1 MSIQT
6 ALSGLLT
13 EQTALDTAS
22 NDLANADTTAFKSQ
36 TALFKD
42 IYPANE
48 SNVAGIGASTEE
60 IESNFSQGD
69 VQSTGNPLDAAIQGS
84 GYFVTQQ
91 DGAQEYTRDGAFQLT
106 TTGQLVTASGASVLG
121 FAQNANGTLAGTLSS
136 LSVNTGSIAASAT
149 TKLGLELN
157 LDSSSTA
164 IPATTAFDPQNAA
177 SYNSSTSVTAYDSLG
192 DGNNLQLFFA
202 QTTPAPGAA
211 STWTVYSQ
219 TAAQASAETAAVA
232 AGSPNPA
239 AGNYTTVGNLNFNS
253 TGALTNVPPTAII
266 DVAGTNGAAVTPVTL
281 NFAGTTLGAQSF
293 GVASVTNNGYA
304 PGTYSG
310 ISISSAGQI
319 VASYSNGQTVNAGT
333 LGIANFINQQGLT
346 PVSGNLYAASS
357 TSGSPVVN
365 TPGVGQAGTISGG
378 NLEQSNASTSSL
390 LVQLIQYQQAYQA
403 DTSVL
408 QTEQQDSQRLVQI

>member
-6 ALSGLLT
+6 ALSGLLGA
-13 EQTALDTAS
+13 QTALDTAS

-48 SNVAGIGASTEE
+48 SNVAGIGTATEE

-69 VQSTGNPLDAAIQGS
+69 LNPTGNPLDAAIQGN
-84 GYFVTQQ
+84 GFFITQQ

-106 TTGQLVTASGASVLG
+106 TTGQLVTANGAAVLG
-121 FAQNANGTLAGTLSS
+121 FAQNANGTTAGTLSP
-136 LSVNTGSIAASAT
+136 LTINTGSIAATPT
-149 TKLGLELN
+149 TQLGLTLN
-157 LDSSSTA
+157 LDSSSAA
-164 IPATTAFDPQNAA
+164 IPATTAFDPQNTA

-192 DGNNLQLFFA
+192 DANTLQLYFA
-202 QTTPAPGAA
+202 QTTPAAGAA
-211 STWTVYSQ
+211 STWQVYSQ
-219 TAAQASAETAAVA
+219 TAAQAAAEAAAVT
-232 AGSPNPA
+232 AGTPDPA
-239 AGNYTTVGNLNFNS
+239 AGNFTTVGTLNFNS
-253 TGALTNVPPTAII
+253 AGALTNVPPSATI
-266 DVAGTNGAAVTPVTL
+266 DVAGTNGATTTPVTL
-281 NFAGTTLGAQSF
+281 NFTGTTLGAQSF
-293 GVASVTNNGYA
+293 AVAGVTNNGYA

-310 ISISSAGQI
+310 ISIDSSGQI
-319 VASYSNGQTVNAGT
+319 VASYSNGQTVTAGT

-346 PVSGNLYAASS
+346 PVSGNLFAASS
-357 TSGSPVVN
+357 TSGAAVVN